1 MKTPIWRQVN
11 KYIVLPTSI
20 FWFSWVLCL
29 FLHTYRWLSALQ
41 LWWRHWLQQAKL
53 ASTQNKLDDVIA
65 AAVTPAPTT
74 TMPFDAPAFSYS
86 CSDDGNAEADC
97 PPTVNAVGSD
107 VHISACC
114 GSVAIH
120 SADCSLNP
128 CRLLAEVEDLKR
140 RMPWRLKRRMPT
152 PFLFERR
159 LEWKFW
165 SFKIDSHNVL
175 KQHHHHPVHSSF
187 FYQKKGGF
195 FNKKKSWSQ

>member
-1 MKTPIWRQVN
+1 LIEEQIQKLTTN
-11 KYIVLPTSI
+11 SE
-20 FWFSWVLCL
+20 
-29 FLHTYRWLSALQ
+29 ALANRVS
-41 LWWRHWLQQAKL
+41 LLENENADLKAKL

-140 RMPWRLKRRMPT
+140 RMP
-152 PFLFERR
+152 
-159 LEWKFW
+159 
-165 SFKIDSHNVL
+165 
-175 KQHHHHPVHSSF
+175 
-187 FYQKKGGF
+187 
-195 FNKKKSWSQ
+195 